1 MAATQNT
8 RTDELSPQAPPRPVT
23 NAQDLRRQSLYA
35 ALTKEIQAMGLLRR
49 RHGYYWT
56 KISIVVLVL
65 AGLVALHIMLGP
77 TWWQLLIAGLLGI
90 ALTQAAFIGHEA
102 GHRQIFSGRRGSEW
116 TARLIGNL
124 LVGMSYDWWNSK
136 HNRHHGAPNQVG
148 KDPDIEVKP
157 FAWLP
162 ETAARRKGLLRWF
175 TKRQGY
181 LFFPLLLLEGIDL
194 HVAGIRQIITG
205 KALGG
210 RRYLERALIGL
221 RLGGYLALVFLVL
234 PPGMAAAFIGVQ
246 LAVFGVYMGCSF
258 APNHKGMP
266 IVPRGLTVDFL
277 RRQVLM
283 SRNIG
288 GGLPIEILMGGL
300 NYQIEHHLWPNM
312 PRPNLRRAAP
322 VVRAFCERHGVRYT
336 QVGLFASYVTVVR
349 YLNQAGLGQRDPF
362 ACPLVTQYRPV

>member
-1 MAATQNT
+1 M
-8 RTDELSPQAPPRPVT
+8 SPQPLRPRPTAAV
-23 NAQDLRRQSLYA
+23 QELRRQSLYA
-35 ALTKEIQAMGLLRR
+35 ALSQEIQAMGLLRR

-56 KISIVVLVL
+56 KISVVVAIL
-65 AGLVALHIMLGP
+65 AALVALHVLLGP

-90 ALTQAAFIGHEA
+90 ALTQAAFVGHEA

-148 KDPDIEVKP
+148 KDPDIEVAP

-162 ETAARRKGLLRWF
+162 ETAARRRGLLRWF
-175 TKRQGY
+175 TRRQGY

-194 HVAGIRQIITG
+194 HAAGIRQIITG
-205 KALGG
+205 KQSG
-210 RRYLERALIGL
+210 RRYLELVLITL
-221 RLGGYLALVFLVL
+221 RLGGYLGLVFLVL

-246 LAVFGVYMGCSF
+246 LAVFGLYMGSAF

-283 SRNIG
+283 SRNIK
-288 GGLPIEILMGGL
+288 GGLPIEVLMGGL
-300 NYQIEHHLWPNM
+300 NYQVEHHLFPNM

-322 VVRAFCERHGVRYT
+322 VVREFCERHGVRYT
-336 QVGLFASYVTVVR
+336 EVGLFASYGTVIR
-349 YLNQAGLGQRDPF
+349 YLNQAGLGRRDPF